1 MAERKNEILLIAPK
15 LLGESL
21 ALQIKARNKDLKVS
35 LNKEELT
42 KHPSVVIWS
51 LDALEITTAIQI
63 EVKKLEEYWQPSPIL
78 LLLPND
84 LKPTNRQLL
93 QFNCAGL
100 LQDPDLQSL
109 IEAITIIK
117 DGGRVVKFNKDQH
130 DPSSKDEQTLGL
142 SQWLLISGL
151 QQISKELS
159 FVEEILSIDS
169 NNFFTL
175 LILQGRKREL
185 LSARLI
191 LIKLWGSK
199 NKNLINIQNIN
210 ETNDLKPLDNIKD
223 LDTNL
228 TLKTRDSEAIWELIS
243 AHMKATIENNI
254 IFSYDK
260 LPALEGLNNHR
271 QKELFLALHKQ
282 LDNIIKRLQ
291 KENIDSNL
299 IIEAW
304 NSLQVEVRKE
314 SLRALS
320 GSYNR
325 FNYKGESTPLADH
338 LISISEFLSEDDEL
352 PDPTN
357 ILNSIIYN
365 KPLEID
371 GELIPPDDPRA
382 IVNLEILFSN
392 WLIRNSEILSGEI
405 LSACAEWPEI
415 RNYFLKHNLISTR
428 ELERLRNHINNKN
441 RWSNIVERPIRIY
454 ESKRHIYKFSKK
466 GIQSIYITEPRDEE
480 LRNLDW
486 GQRQITLLVETR
498 DALAPQVQAIVKSIG
513 DIMVVILTQVLGRS
527 LGLIGR
533 GIAQGMGRSLGKG

>member
-1 MAERKNEILLIAPK
+1 
-15 LLGESL
+15 SL

-243 AHMKATIENNI
+243 AHMKAT
-254 IFSYDK
+254 
-260 LPALEGLNNHR
+260 
-271 QKELFLALHKQ
+271 
-282 LDNIIKRLQ
+282 
-291 KENIDSNL
+291 
-299 IIEAW
+299 
-304 NSLQVEVRKE
+304 
-314 SLRALS
+314 
-320 GSYNR
+320 
-325 FNYKGESTPLADH
+325 
-338 LISISEFLSEDDEL
+338 
-352 PDPTN
+352 
-357 ILNSIIYN
+357 
-365 KPLEID
+365 
-371 GELIPPDDPRA
+371 
-382 IVNLEILFSN
+382 
-392 WLIRNSEILSGEI
+392 
-405 LSACAEWPEI
+405 
-415 RNYFLKHNLISTR
+415 
-428 ELERLRNHINNKN
+428 
-441 RWSNIVERPIRIY
+441 
-454 ESKRHIYKFSKK
+454 
-466 GIQSIYITEPRDEE
+466 
-480 LRNLDW
+480 
-486 GQRQITLLVETR
+486 
-498 DALAPQVQAIVKSIG
+498 
-513 DIMVVILTQVLGRS
+513 
-527 LGLIGR
+527 
-533 GIAQGMGRSLGKG
+533 